1 MTTSTTTTKDSTMT
15 TTNDAT
21 TSDAITITIAVLG
34 SGRVGG
40 TLARG
45 FAAAGYPVTLGV
57 RDPSAHGD
65 GPVPVT
71 DTVTAIST
79 AALVVNATPGDSSLE
94 RLSGL
99 RSELAGR
106 ILLDVSNAT
115 VRTADGLPGGL
126 QYADGSLGERL
137 QRALPETRV
146 VKSLNTM
153 LFSVMTDPGALDVPP
168 TVFVSGDDGGAK
180 GVVRQALH
188 GLGWRDGWIVD
199 LGAIATAAGPE
210 AMAVMVPSL
219 LGAIGFAPFALS
231 VAR

>member
-1 MTTSTTTTKDSTMT
+1 MTTTSTKDIIMT
-15 TTNDAT
+15 TTSN
-21 TSDAITITIAVLG
+21 AISIAVLG

-45 FAAAGYPVTLGV
+45 FAAAGHPVTLGV

-65 GPVPVT
+65 GPVLVT
-71 DTVTAIST
+71 DAVTAIRT
-79 AALVVNATPGDSSLE
+79 ADLVVNATPGGSSLE
-94 RLSGL
+94 RLSSL
-99 RSELAGR
+99 RPELAGR

-126 QYADGSLGERL
+126 RYPDGSLGERL
-137 QRALPETRV
+137 QEALPETRV

-153 LFSVMTDPGALDVPP
+153 LFSVMADPGALDVPP
-168 TVFVSGDDGGAK
+168 TVFVSGDDPDAK
-180 GVVRQALH
+180 AVVREALQ

-199 LGAIATAAGPE
+199 LGPIATAAGPE
-210 AMAVMVPSL
+210 AMALMVPSL